1 MEYDSLDIRERDEQE
16 KYFDEEDNK
25 TRNSS
30 KSSSTGDLRFFT
42 PGQFK
47 NMKKL
52 SDKMSPL
59 ALTDD
64 TAKQTSERES
74 SCVPEQMQV
83 NSDNGISAEPGKNDG
98 YTGDFEHLGNIRHME
113 AELSSDGNIIMDS
126 KNTGNE
132 TEVHSNKETS

>member
-16 KYFDEEDNK
+16 KYFDEEDNE

-30 KSSSTGDLRFFT
+30 KSSSTGDLTFLT

-64 TAKQTSERES
+64 TTKQTSKREN

-83 NSDNGISAEPGKNDG
+83 NSDNRITAEPGKNDG
-98 YTGDFEHLGNIRHME
+98 YTGDFENSGNIRFTD

>member
-1 MEYDSLDIRERDEQE
+1 MTKCL
-16 KYFDEEDNK
+16 
-25 TRNSS
+25 
-30 KSSSTGDLRFFT
+30 
-42 PGQFK
+42 
-47 NMKKL
+47 
-52 SDKMSPL
+52 PL

-64 TAKQTSERES
+64 TTKQTSKREN

-83 NSDNGISAEPGKNDG
+83 NSDNRITAEPGKNDG
-98 YTGDFEHLGNIRHME
+98 YTDDFENSSNIRYTD